1 MQLKLLTPCLVLVTA
16 CNSTDSKVSADV
28 SAEAVSQPEAA
39 VWTQQTAWRLSAE
52 PAVEIK
58 GSEEQVEQAALDP
71 VRAFRLSDGRYAV
84 GDGDQSGWDALIVF
98 DHRGKHAGSFGGEGE
113 GPGEFRQLLNWA
125 GTYRGDSIAAY
136 DFVDRAV
143 EIFSSDGR
151 FGRALKLPQT
161 RPSARPPRGTYGASD
176 YFIGAFADGS
186 VLRFEPT
193 VLDISTGTGPVYFK
207 PDLTLFDA
215 DGLNPRVLGQFPT
228 WGSWWTGQEA
238 IQYMFQPMAVTAT
251 GKVNWYHGVSDSFK
265 VRVMDRNGREVRV
278 LRRSIAPEAVTAD
291 DREAVIQQ
299 SLAMMR
305 ASREGSAAT
314 IDRVEK
320 QLREKTRFADVKPV
334 FSHIIEDEAGN
345 VWVEHFR
352 WLDKDILAP
361 NPKPSRWSVFDPQG
375 TFLGEIQVP
384 ASFLVSS
391 ITNDQVIGFFKDELD
406 VEHVRV
412 YGLIKP

>member
-1 MQLKLLTPCLVLVTA
+1 
-16 CNSTDSKVSADV
+16 
-28 SAEAVSQPEAA
+28 
-39 VWTQQTAWRLSAE
+39 
-52 PAVEIK
+52 
-58 GSEEQVEQAALDP
+58 
-71 VRAFRLSDGRYAV
+71 
-84 GDGDQSGWDALIVF
+84 
-98 DHRGKHAGSFGGEGE
+98 
-113 GPGEFRQLLNWA
+113 
-125 GTYRGDSIAAY
+125 
-136 DFVDRAV
+136 
-143 EIFSSDGR
+143 
-151 FGRALKLPQT
+151 
-161 RPSARPPRGTYGASD
+161 
-176 YFIGAFADGS
+176 
-186 VLRFEPT
+186 
-193 VLDISTGTGPVYFK
+193 
-207 PDLTLFDA
+207 
-215 DGLNPRVLGQFPT
+215 
-228 WGSWWTGQEA
+228 
-238 IQYMFQPMAVTAT
+238 MFQPMAVTAT